1 MVIKILLIISI
12 ILQLG
17 AASVA
22 IGMIQKTKY
31 NLSWMLFTVA
41 LTGLAC
47 LRFGEYVQMTHME
60 DCPHRE
66 PAPHFRAPDPQY
78 RIAYR
83 GKRAAA
89 LFEGL
94 ARRFRTVAFVGQN
107 VRFGVEFGGYER
119 AE

>member
-60 DCPHRE
+60 ELHL
-66 PAPHFRAPDPQY
+66 PQE
-78 RIAYR
+78 
-83 GKRAAA
+83 
-89 LFEGL
+89 F
-94 ARRFRTVAFVGQN
+94 FVWLGIITSLCFSRCGQCN
-107 VRFGVEFGGYER
+107 
-119 AE
+119 